1 MGNDSSSSVK
11 FWSFNAKMNS
21 AFIFSILTQLLLVL
35 SEEAILFLIHLLAD
49 KAKYVHNL
57 FLFGDLLL
65 LLIHCTSFKDTYYI
79 VLALHSAEFLKKN
92 IYYIALAL
100 NSAAFWWPKRS
111 VVRRPS
117 VFHF

>member
-1 MGNDSSSSVK
+1 MGNDSSSQVK

-79 VLALHSAEFLKKN
+79 VLALHSADFLKKN
-92 IYYIALAL
+92 I
-100 NSAAFWWPKRS
+100 
-111 VVRRPS
+111 
-117 VFHF
+117 